1 MILSVVLERVLQQL
15 FFSLLFST
23 RVNVIHIFFPGT
35 TVLVL
40 KL

>member
-23 RVNVIHIFFPGT
+23 RVNVIHIFFSWHNSACA
-35 TVLVL
+35 
-40 KL
+40 